1 MPAGGT
7 RAYRRVVEPNWEIVE
22 SGPADAEHTVLLL
35 PGGMC
40 SARSYREVMGQT
52 ALAGMRLVAVTMPGH
67 AGSPPPDDFAIENY
81 ARMTSNLA
89 SSLGCDLVVGFSM
102 GATVAFEM
110 AVSGAF
116 RGPIV
121 LLGVS
126 LSPKDEPWFFRAII
140 RLGAVLGTLPTA
152 VLKAGATS
160 MARKAALPPE
170 SRAELAADFARNN
183 IRDMRR
189 GLFSYLR
196 WLRRGDDP
204 AARLCAAGVPVWL
217 MHAEKGDGGLTD
229 HERNTLGACA
239 TTSLVTVPGHVMFL
253 PNEIPAEVAKLIA
266 QACGAVTKNGRR

>member
-7 RAYRRVVEPNWEIVE
+7 RAYCRVVEQNWEIFE

-40 SARSYREVMGQT
+40 SARSYRDVMGQT

-67 AGSPPPDDFAIENY
+67 AGSPPPDDFAVENY
-81 ARMTSNLA
+81 ARMTTNLA
-89 SSLGCDLVVGFSM
+89 NCIGCDVVVGFSM
-102 GATVAFEM
+102 GATVAVEM

-140 RLGAVLGTLPTA
+140 RLGAVLGTVPSA
-152 VLKAGATS
+152 VLRAGATS
-160 MARKAALPPE
+160 MVRKAPLPPE

-183 IRDMRR
+183 LRDMRR

-196 WLRRGDDP
+196 WLHQGDDR

-217 MHAEKGDGGLTD
+217 MHAEEGDGGLTD
-229 HERNTLGACA
+229 RERNTFEACA
-239 TTSLVTVPGHVMFL
+239 TASLVSVPGHAMFL

-266 QACGAVTKNGRR
+266 HACSAVTKNGRR